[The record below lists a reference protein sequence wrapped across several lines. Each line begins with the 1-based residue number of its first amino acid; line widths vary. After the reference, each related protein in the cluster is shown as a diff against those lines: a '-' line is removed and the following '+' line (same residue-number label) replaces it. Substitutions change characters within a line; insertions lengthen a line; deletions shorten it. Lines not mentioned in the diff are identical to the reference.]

1 MIHPDRLSTLR
12 LACFALATLLALG
25 ACTVARLEHDSTQA
39 LEWLRL
45 KHGAEVQTAARW
57 QLPRYASIQVVELA
71 PAPDPAWLQAAQ
83 QGIDAVFPAPS
94 VAGGAHFQLLVAWPE
109 GESAPAADDARRR
122 LDRFLPDLQGPFTL
136 RVALVRSTDGALVDA
151 AALEVSPRWLSG
163 RDSAPGVRTAFQ
175 RFAEG
180 FRPGY

>member
-1 MIHPDRLSTLR
+1 MIHPDRLTTLR
-12 LACFALATLLALG
+12 LPGFALATLLALG
-25 ACTVARLEHDSTQA
+25 ACTVARLERDSAQA

-45 KHGAEVQTAARW
+45 KHGAEVQTASRW
-57 QLPRYASIQVVELA
+57 QLPRYASIEVVELA
-71 PAPDPAWLQAAQ
+71 PAPDPAWLPAAQ

-94 VAGGAHFQLLVAWPE
+94 GAGGAHFQLLVAWPHGDAGHASE
-109 GESAPAADDARRR
+109 DARRR
-122 LDRFLPDLQGPFTL
+122 MDRFLPDLQGPFTL
-136 RVALVRSTDGALVDA
+136 RVALVRRADGALVDA

-163 RDSAPGVRTAFQ
+163 RGSAPGVRTAFQ

>member
-1 MIHPDRLSTLR
+1 MIHPDRHPTLR
-12 LACFALATLLALG
+12 LRCLALATLLALG
-25 ACTVARLEHDSTQA
+25 ACTGAGVERGSVQA

-45 KHGAEVQTAARW
+45 KHGAEVHSAARW
-57 QLPRYASIQVVELA
+57 QLPRYASIEVVELA

-94 VAGGAHFQLLVAWPE
+94 AAGEAHVQRLVAWPE
-109 GESAPAADDARRR
+109 GGSGQAPDDARRR
-122 LDRFLPDLQGPFTL
+122 MDRFLPDLQGPFTL
-136 RVALVRSTDGALVDA
+136 RVALVRSADGALVDA

-180 FRPGY
+180 LRPGY